1 MEQSLTPE
9 LQTYYENQFS
19 MFASQ
24 GWKDLL
30 EDFAALRKQVD
41 VLSAVKDSNDLWYR
55 KGQLDIL
62 DLFLNR
68 KAQAEKVYED
78 LINVSSV

>member
-9 LQTYYENQFS
+9 LQAYYENQFS
-19 MFASQ
+19 MLASQ